1 VRVTLAVCDRPTA
14 VGPLATVACG
24 FDGGAVGSAREL
36 GVRHIGRYRQETAA
50 LGYHGDT
57 IVNSLGGI
65 LLVCGVGFVLAR
77 RLLGGSVSRWGY
89 SW

>member
-1 VRVTLAVCDRPTA
+1 
-14 VGPLATVACG
+14 
-24 FDGGAVGSAREL
+24 VGSAREL

-77 RLLGGSVSRWGY
+77 RLLGLRLTLGVFVVTEIAIWMRDNLSLRMS
-89 SW
+89 